1 MTRTELIN
9 LVRKI
14 IECEGTESEIDE
26 MINLL
31 KKNIQ
36 YPDLINLI
44 YWNEEELTPEQII
57 DTALNYK
64 PIQL

>member
-31 KKNIQ
+31 KKK
-36 YPDLINLI
+36 YPIPRSN
-44 YWNEEELTPEQII
+44 
-57 DTALNYK
+57 
-64 PIQL
+64 